1 MVKKK
6 SYSDKEKLYINNRH
20 VDIFNKT
27 LDGIDII
34 LDGVLYDLKNYNDSF
49 VDLPKSIITVLD
61 FVVSAIVKLQKGQ
74 RLALGLDNEIVSDE
88 IEPQISIIEGV
99 DINKI

>member
-27 LDGIDII
+27 LEGIDII
-34 LDGVLYDLKNYNDSF
+34 LDGVLYNDT
-49 VDLPKSIITVLD
+49 VEKSIIC
-61 FVVSAIVKLQKGQ
+61 VSMLSLSLVAI
-74 RLALGLDNEIVSDE
+74 AELG
-88 IEPQISIIEGV
+88 IES
-99 DINKI
+99 